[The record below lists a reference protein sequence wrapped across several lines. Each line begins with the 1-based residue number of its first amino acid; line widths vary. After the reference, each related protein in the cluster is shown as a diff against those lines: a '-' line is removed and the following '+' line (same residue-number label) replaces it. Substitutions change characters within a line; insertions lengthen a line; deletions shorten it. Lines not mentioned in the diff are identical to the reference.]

1 MFDASP
7 STTKPTLLSR
17 LLAVLLHPLR
27 LLLRRPLPPHPQLM
41 PALLLQ
47 AQRLRS
53 VHQLHQ
59 LHSLAASW
67 LGPRQLQDLRPHL
80 QAAMVRLANNR
91 PSPKS
96 TSSRTRPGKSTGKR
110 RR

>member
-1 MFDASP
+1 MFDATP
-7 STTKPTLLSR
+7 SATKPGPMARCLAALL
-17 LLAVLLHPLR
+17 
-27 LLLRRPLPPHPQLM
+27 LLLRLPPRRPLNPHLL

-67 LGPRQLQDLRPHL
+67 LAAPQLRVLRPHL
-80 QAAMVRLANNR
+80 QAAMVRLATSPR

-96 TSSRTRPGKSTGKR
+96 TSSKTRRARSTGKR